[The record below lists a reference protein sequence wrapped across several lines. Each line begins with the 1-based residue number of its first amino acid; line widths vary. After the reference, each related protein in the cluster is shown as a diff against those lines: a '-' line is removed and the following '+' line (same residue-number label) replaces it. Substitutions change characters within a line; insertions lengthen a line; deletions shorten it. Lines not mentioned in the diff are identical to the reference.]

1 MTHWDGLTS
10 VKSSGHAEQ
19 ILILGATNR
28 IQHIDEA
35 ILRRMP
41 KKFAVPLPSATQ
53 RRRILSLVLRDTRL
67 DPDPNR
73 FDLDTI
79 VRVTAG
85 LSGSDIKEACR
96 DAAML
101 PVRDLVRDKKRRGQ
115 RIGVV
120 DVKAV
125 RPLRT
130 DDFFSN
136 KTGSGDITGG
146 VGDRYHV
153 HLRNGAHHPGMMRT
167 DGILSEPEDDDLRR
181 DEPSKTIVGSD
192 GRAGLDDDPVK
203 EEDEKNV

>member
-41 KKFAVPLPSATQ
+41 KKFAVPLPSASQ

-67 DPDPNR
+67 DPDPSR

-101 PVRDLVRDKKRRGQ
+101 PVRDLVRGKKRRGE

-136 KTGSGDITGG
+136 KTAGGGNPSGA
-146 VGDRYHV
+146 GDRYHV
-153 HLRNGAHHPGMMRT
+153 DRPDGGHHLAMRT
-167 DGILSEPEDDDLRR
+167 GGIVSEPEDDDLHR
-181 DEPSKTIVGSD
+181 DESSTKRSG
-192 GRAGLDDDPVK
+192 DDNKRTEK
-203 EEDEKNV
+203 EEMKV